1 MTALSR
7 SGLVEKL
14 RKPQKASLPNL
25 SQSYRPSVMIRV
37 GPHVARVREV
47 RLLTAL
53 VDAWVVR
60 GCRVGGEMRVALRMK
75 EGVSGAADA

>member
-1 MTALSR
+1 
-7 SGLVEKL
+7 
-14 RKPQKASLPNL
+14 
-25 SQSYRPSVMIRV
+25 MIRV

>member
-1 MTALSR
+1 
-7 SGLVEKL
+7 
-14 RKPQKASLPNL
+14 
-25 SQSYRPSVMIRV
+25 MIRV

-75 EGVSGAADA
+75 EGVSGAADPMLDGIGPDAMKVE